1 MTTATPQKL
10 SQNEDAPSRG
20 ANLTVEIAED
30 LKERL
35 RRVAFE
41 LRISFRTV
49 VEPAVEQAVLA
60 HEEKVRVMLR
70 DKQSTNPKV

>member
-1 MTTATPQKL
+1 MTTAAPQKL

-41 LRISFRTV
+41 LRITPLT
-49 VEPAVEQAVLA
+49 EPLTEREQAVLA